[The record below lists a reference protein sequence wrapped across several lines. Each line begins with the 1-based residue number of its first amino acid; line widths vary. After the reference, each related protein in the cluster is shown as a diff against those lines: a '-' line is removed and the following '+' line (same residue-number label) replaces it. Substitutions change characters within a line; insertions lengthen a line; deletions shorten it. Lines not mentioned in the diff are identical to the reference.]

1 VSEHSGAGEDFR
13 GNGRADRE
21 AAEEKLCLFEDLPT
35 GCRAMR
41 AMSLDAVQTQSYPL
55 DRNLILTELERTLA
69 AISEP
74 EIAAAQEMILTSNR
88 LFVIGAGRTGLALKM
103 AAMRLMHLGLVVH
116 VAGEVT
122 TPAIGP
128 GDLLL
133 VASGS
138 GATAG
143 PVYAAEVAVKAG
155 AQVLALTASPASKL
169 ATLAQGVV
177 VIAAAAKQDRRG
189 AISKQYAGALFEQSI
204 LLVMDAM
211 FQAMWR
217 QSGASAEE
225 LWTRHAN
232 LE

>member
-1 VSEHSGAGEDFR
+1 
-13 GNGRADRE
+13 
-21 AAEEKLCLFEDLPT
+21 
-35 GCRAMR
+35 MR
-41 AMSLDAVQTQSYPL
+41 VESLDVVQRQSYSS
-55 DRNLILTELERTLA
+55 DRSLILTELGRTLA
-69 AISEP
+69 AVSEP
-74 EIAAAQEMILTSNR
+74 EIVAAQGMILAANR

-138 GATAG
+138 GTTAG
-143 PVYAAEVAVKAG
+143 PVHAAEVAVKAG
-155 AQVLALTASPASKL
+155 ARVLALTALPGS
-169 ATLAQGVV
+169 TLAALAHGVI
-177 VIAAAAKQDRRG
+177 VIPAAAKQDHG
-189 AISKQYAGALFEQSI
+189 GSISEQYAGALFEQST
-204 LLVMDAM
+204 LLIMDAM

-217 QSGASAEE
+217 ESGASAEE
-225 LWTRHAN
+225 LWQRHAN

>member
-1 VSEHSGAGEDFR
+1 
-13 GNGRADRE
+13 
-21 AAEEKLCLFEDLPT
+21 
-35 GCRAMR
+35 
-41 AMSLDAVQTQSYPL
+41 
-55 DRNLILTELERTLA
+55 
-69 AISEP
+69 
-74 EIAAAQEMILTSNR
+74 MILTSNR
-88 LFVIGAGRTGLALKM
+88 LFVMGAGRTGLALKM

-143 PVYAAEVAVKAG
+143 SVYAAEVAVKAG
-155 AQVLALTASPASKL
+155 AQILALTASPASKL

-177 VIAAAAKQDRRG
+177 VIPAAAKQDGRG

-204 LLVMDAM
+204 LLVLDAM

-225 LWTRHAN
+225 LWKRHAN